1 MKKLISIL
9 GSTGSVGLATL
20 LIVNKKKDYFKPYIF
35 IANKNFKLIC
45 QQIEKY
51 KPSIFIINDQD
62 TFLKVSKKFKT
73 KNIKIVNYFK
83 KIKIIKKSDIT
94 ISAIPG
100 IAGLLPT
107 LKMTEKVIKF

>member
-20 LIVNKKKDYFKPYIF
+20 LIMNKKKGFFKPYIF

-73 KNIKIVNYFK
+73 KNIKIVNSFK
-83 KIKIIKKSDIT
+83 IRYYYICNSWDCRSFTNFKND
-94 ISAIPG
+94 
-100 IAGLLPT
+100 
-107 LKMTEKVIKF
+107 